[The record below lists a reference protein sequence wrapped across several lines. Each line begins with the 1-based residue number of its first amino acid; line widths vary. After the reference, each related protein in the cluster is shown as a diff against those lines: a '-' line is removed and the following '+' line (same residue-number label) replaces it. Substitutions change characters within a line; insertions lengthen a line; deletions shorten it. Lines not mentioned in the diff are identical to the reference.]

1 MIKIKFDWRKEDLK
15 YIEKMPGKFK
25 TGLIKGM
32 RMAMFFAEGES
43 KKGFLSGKGPP
54 HPTILT
60 ARTGHLRR
68 SIKSG
73 VDGTKGFLKTDVGY
87 GYKHEVDPGRRP
99 FLMPAL
105 ENNIDKIGDII
116 MDNITRSFK

>member
-1 MIKIKFDWRKEDLK
+1 MLKIKFDWRKEDLK

-32 RMAMFFAEGES
+32 RMAMFHAER
-43 KKGFLSGKGPP
+43 KAKAGFISDIHGPV

-60 ARTGHLRR
+60 ARSGHLRR

-73 VDGTKGFLKTDVGY
+73 VDGTEGFLKTDVAY
-87 GYKHEVDPGRRP
+87 GHKHEYGDRP
-99 FLMPAL
+99 FLMPAI
-105 ENNIDKIGDII
+105 ENNIDRIGDII